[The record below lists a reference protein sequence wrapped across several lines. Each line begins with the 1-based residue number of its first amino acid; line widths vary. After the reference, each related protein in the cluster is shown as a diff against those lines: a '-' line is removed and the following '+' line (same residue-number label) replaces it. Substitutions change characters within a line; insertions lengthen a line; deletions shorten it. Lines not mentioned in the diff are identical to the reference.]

1 MIELQLKIVGG
12 ALIVLGLIHVV
23 FPKRFNWKEE
33 LRSLSIINREMMYVH
48 TFFIALTL
56 VLMGVLC
63 LTSAIELTQTT
74 FGKRIS
80 LGLGLFWFVRLYIQF
95 FVYSPENWKG
105 KGFETMVHIVFTIF
119 WTYLS
124 VLFTLA
130 YLV

>member
-1 MIELQLKIVGG
+1 MI
-12 ALIVLGLIHVV
+12 ALGLIHVI

-56 VLMGVLC
+56 VLMGLLC
-63 LTSAIELTQTT
+63 LTSATELTQTT

-80 LGLGLFWFVRLYIQF
+80 LGLGLFWFIRLYIQF

-105 KGFETMVHIVFTIF
+105 KRFETMVHIVFSIF
-119 WTYLS
+119 WAYLS
-124 VLFTLA
+124 VLFALA